1 MLLARMTLS
10 WPVMTCCLVA
20 VTCCIILVLW
30 CRFHRGG
37 KDALPAEETE
47 RNKDENFEMRIPEYA
62 AKIKNWFE
70 TERPYLR
77 PSFKLVDVAAVVP
90 LNRTYLSRIF
100 NEGMGVS
107 FTDYIRDLRMAEAKR
122 LLAENPDAPIAAI
135 AERCGFAGHSS
146 FHRAFV
152 QATGMKPSD
161 FRAKTR
167 KP

>member
-1 MLLARMTLS
+1 MLPAGITIY
-10 WPVMTCCLVA
+10 WPVLTGIIVALTCCM
-20 VTCCIILVLW
+20 ILVLW
-30 CRFHRGG
+30 FRSRR
-37 KDALPAEETE
+37 KDRNALPGEESE
-47 RNKDENFEMRIPEYA
+47 GNKDENFENRIPEYA
-62 AKIKNWFE
+62 ARIRSWFE

-77 PSFKLVDVAAVVP
+77 PSFKLVDVAAVAP

-122 LLAENPDAPIAAI
+122 LLAEEPEAAIASI

-161 FRAKTR
+161 FRTMAR
-167 KP
+167 NP